1 MNHESHLSLT
11 KFEIMLENFC
21 FIRKTIN
28 LWFKYDQ
35 PKRSPISMSYSS
47 GGGGGASFLVYF
59 LGSYFLGSY
68 FLASTLAATGALLAA
83 STSLILYL
91 NFQ

>member
-1 MNHESHLSLT
+1 
-11 KFEIMLENFC
+11 
-21 FIRKTIN
+21 
-28 LWFKYDQ
+28 
-35 PKRSPISMSYSS
+35 MSYSS

>member
-1 MNHESHLSLT
+1 
-11 KFEIMLENFC
+11 
-21 FIRKTIN
+21 
-28 LWFKYDQ
+28 
-35 PKRSPISMSYSS
+35 MSYSS
-47 GGGGGASFLVYF
+47 GGGGGASFLAYF